1 MPSFTSDVLTRG
13 ARSAPS
19 DSPDGSRT
27 AVVRRRVRVLVW
39 MNVAEGLLW
48 LWMFERHED
57 VRWAVTVRHT
67 RTPPA
72 HSPTDNSVEDCGGHV
87 ALKVL

>member
-1 MPSFTSDVLTRG
+1 M
-13 ARSAPS
+13 
-19 DSPDGSRT
+19 
-27 AVVRRRVRVLVW
+27 
-39 MNVAEGLLW
+39 